1 MSSRPSSFSLSQ
13 PGPLRLYSTQE
24 LIGMPAPTWLIDPII
39 PAGGFVA
46 LVGQPGAGKSFIAL
60 DMAMSVAAGGFWQG
74 HPVAQGYVL
83 YVSAEGGT
91 GVGKRAKAWLQ
102 TKGLTPRDADMAW
115 MVEPVY
121 VRPGSDGMNTLL
133 TRLEE
138 ELVQVPTLIV
148 LDTLAR
154 CLEGDENQQEDMGR
168 FVAGIDVLRH
178 SYKATV
184 LVVHHTRKDGEIER
198 GSPSFRG
205 AADTMLFAKRPN
217 QTGPITLSCTKQ
229 KDAEEFKSVSL
240 RLKLV
245 PEVDSCVVQGPRNDQ
260 KTQQSLTLLQ
270 LVRAHGPFT
279 FDELVS
285 VADAQGMAR
294 STLCRYLA
302 GLKEN
307 GEIIKQN
314 GQYCVKEE
322 LKSHLD

>member
-198 GSPSFRG
+198 GSSSFRG
-205 AADTMLFAKRPN
+205 AADTMMMAKRHH
-217 QTGPITLSCTKQ
+217 TSGPILLSCTKQ
-229 KDAEEFKSVSL
+229 KDAEEFKEMTL
-240 RLKLV
+240 RLKLI
-245 PEVDSCVVQGPRNDQ
+245 PEVDSCVVESSRKEQKDQ
-260 KTQQSLTLLQ
+260 RLQSVLRYLQ
-270 LVRAHGPFT
+270 LDGPLTWDEWSIIAESRGIPKPT
-279 FDELVS
+279 F
-285 VADAQGMAR
+285 Q
-294 STLCRYLA
+294 RYFVILR
-302 GLKEN
+302 EN
-307 GEIIKQN
+307 HEIIKKNEKWQA
-314 GQYCVKEE
+314 V
-322 LKSHLD
+322 